1 MSEKSIPER
10 LFLKKGYRFLLLNDP
25 PGYQELMGPLPE
37 GVALLR
43 EPQQGMNV
51 AQVFVKDQAELESAL
66 KTLLPYLTPAIPI
79 WVSYPKG
86 TSGVKT
92 DINRDT
98 IWRYVQILTMTANSM
113 ISIDDTWSAMRVK
126 LL

>member
-1 MSEKSIPER
+1 MSEKSITER

-25 PGYQELMGPLPE
+25 PGYLELMGPLPE

-43 EPQQGMNV
+43 EPLQGMNV

-66 KTLLPYLTPAIPI
+66 KTLLPYLTPAIPV

-98 IWRYVQILTMTANSM
+98 IWRYVQTLTMTANSM